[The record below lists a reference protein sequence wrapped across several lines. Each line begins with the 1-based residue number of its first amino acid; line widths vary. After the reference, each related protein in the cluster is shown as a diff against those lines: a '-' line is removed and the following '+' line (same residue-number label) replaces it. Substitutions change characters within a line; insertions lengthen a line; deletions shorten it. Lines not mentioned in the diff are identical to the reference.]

1 MSVWPHSHLLSGSN
15 PFIVVYT
22 VFHPYSYLDLQM
34 FCALPF
40 QLCQVTRMLY
50 FLSYYSGNKH
60 LPIQNVKQKLEQMEI
75 SLSGV
80 TPCFVL
86 YI

>member
-22 VFHPYSYLDLQM
+22 VYHPYSYIHLQM

-40 QLCQVTRMLY
+40 QLCQ
-50 FLSYYSGNKH
+50 
-60 LPIQNVKQKLEQMEI
+60 IAKLLE
-75 SLSGV
+75 
-80 TPCFVL
+80 CFTF
-86 YI
+86 